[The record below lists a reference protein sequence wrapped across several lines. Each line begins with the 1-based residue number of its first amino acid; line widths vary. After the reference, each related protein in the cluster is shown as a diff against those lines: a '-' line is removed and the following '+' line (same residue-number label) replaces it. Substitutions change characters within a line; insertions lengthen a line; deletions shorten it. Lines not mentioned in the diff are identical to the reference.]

1 MPRLKT
7 LKYDRCLRGRNS
19 VVECQLPKL
28 EPRRASAVIAKTYG
42 NTPETP
48 NYNPNS
54 CDPELSAIVAAWPAL
69 SEPIKAG
76 IVAMVKAST
85 PERGE

>member
-1 MPRLKT
+1 
-7 LKYDRCLRGRNS
+7 
-19 VVECQLPKL
+19 
-28 EPRRASAVIAKTYG
+28 
-42 NTPETP
+42 
-48 NYNPNS
+48 
-54 CDPELSAIVAAWPAL
+54 LSAIVAAWPAL